1 MIFQNRILLLICSLN
16 HNVEIE
22 LRSGCKIGQNF
33 YRKIYMF
40 LSIFYFV
47 QRGVTNAYVVCK
59 NSISEFLN
67 SKITFTSLSTPRI
80 LFSLS
85 LTPPVDQIISWHL
98 PLQFPYLPPSH
109 HFLQLYDIK
118 LYISC
123 CDLPPSLYYTT
134 SGQCV
139 GCDVYMGG
147 GDKEG

>member
-33 YRKIYMF
+33 YQKIYIF

-67 SKITFTSLSTPRI
+67 SKITFTPLSTPSI

-123 CDLPPSLYYTT
+123 CDLPPSLYYTI
-134 SGQCV
+134 SGQYAW
-139 GCDVYMGG
+139 DVMFRYMGG
-147 GDKEG
+147 G

>member
-1 MIFQNRILLLICSLN
+1 MLTILKINDFSNRILLLICSLN

-33 YRKIYMF
+33 YRKIYIF

-67 SKITFTSLSTPRI
+67 SKITFTSLSTPSI

-85 LTPPVDQIISWHL
+85 LPTPVDQMISWHL

-118 LYISC
+118 LYNSC
-123 CDLPPSLYYTT
+123 CDFPPSLY
-134 SGQCV
+134 
-139 GCDVYMGG
+139 
-147 GDKEG
+147 